1 MVVVKHN
8 ASLYYAIMVESLSPE
23 EIRKRPLAALI
34 EDVFERRI
42 ATASVKP
49 ERRLIMETYAEKFRE
64 IVNTLPPEKRD
75 TTAIQLQKI
84 FVKLGSVFSEYGA
97 RFSDFVNN
105 IINWP
110 MIRATTDFPKDKHY
124 QMGLARAK
132 AWGGFALDTTK
143 TATAERFAY
152 RDHFLPS
159 AVIGAE
165 QGALVGG
172 AMSIPIAIGL
182 GADLGAKT
190 GLLAGAAGVAGGA
203 LLGGALGG
211 ATALIMRLKDRIIG
225 PPVVYYELNTGS
237 HAHAGSGLRAGG
249 LDGSLDAGD
258 ITSGTF

>member
-1 MVVVKHN
+1 
-8 ASLYYAIMVESLSPE
+8 MVEAPTPE
-23 EIRKRPLAALI
+23 EIRKKPLADLI
-34 EDVFERRI
+34 ADVFDRRVSTS
-42 ATASVKP
+42 AVKP

-64 IVNTLPPEKRD
+64 VVNTLPPEKRD

-97 RFSDFVNN
+97 RFGDFVNN

-110 MIRATTDFPKDKHY
+110 MIRATPGFPKDKYY

-143 TATAERFAY
+143 TATAERFAF

-165 QGALVGG
+165 GGSLVGG
-172 AMSIPIAIGL
+172 AMSLPIAVGL
-182 GADLGAKT
+182 GVDLGVKT

-211 ATALIMRLKDRIIG
+211 ASALIMRLKDHIIG
-225 PPVVYYELNTGS
+225 PPVVYYELSTGS

-249 LDGSLDAGD
+249 MDGSLDTGD

>member
-1 MVVVKHN
+1 
-8 ASLYYAIMVESLSPE
+8 
-23 EIRKRPLAALI
+23 
-34 EDVFERRI
+34 
-42 ATASVKP
+42 
-49 ERRLIMETYAEKFRE
+49 METYADKFRE
-64 IVNTLPPEKRD
+64 LVNTLPPEKRD

-84 FVKLGSVFSEYGA
+84 FVKLGSIFSEYGT

-110 MIRATTDFPKDKHY
+110 MIRATPDFPKDKYY

-132 AWGGFALDTTK
+132 AWGGFARDTTK
-143 TATAERFAY
+143 TATAERFAF

-165 QGALVGG
+165 QGAVVGG
-172 AMSIPIAIGL
+172 MLTVPFIFSVAAGT
-182 GADLGAKT
+182 AEGAKA

-225 PPVVYYELNTGS
+225 PPVVYYELDTGS
-237 HAHAGSGLRAGG
+237 HAHTGSGLRAGG
-249 LDGSLDAGD
+249 LDGGLDTGD